1 MPPPPNFTHITRR
14 EGGLHHTL
22 SSGQISMIAIGG
34 AIGTGLFLGSAFAIG
49 FAGPSV
55 LLSYTV
61 GALIALLLMGCLA
74 EMTVAHPTS
83 GSFGAYA
90 EVYLSPLAGFLV
102 RYAYWSAVVLAV
114 GTEVTAIAVYM
125 RLWYPS
131 VPGTVWILGFSAAL
145 IAVNAANVK
154 VFGSVE
160 YGFSLFKILAIAA
173 FILVGGY
180 VILAAPASSGIGL
193 ANFRSHGGLFPH
205 GLWGTWVAVIVA
217 IFSYFS
223 VEMVAV
229 AAAEARDPQRA
240 ITRAFRATVLR
251 LIFIYLL
258 SLAVML
264 AIVPWD
270 MAGNTARNQPAAQP
284 AAQSSAQSG
293 AQSSDQAGA
302 QSSAQSGAQ
311 SSDQAG
317 AQSSD
322 QAGAQSSAQTG
333 TSSSAQSGPEAAL
346 TSSPFVKV
354 AAFTHLPYAAG
365 ILNLVVLIAALS
377 AMNSQIYI
385 TTRMM
390 FSLSRAGFAPRRFG
404 ALNRRGVPL
413 PALLLSTLGIAL
425 ATVLNLL
432 FPATAFTL
440 MMSVSMFGAIFTW
453 LMIFVTHLRFR
464 RAHASTPL
472 AFRMP
477 GAPYTTFTG
486 IALLSALLLTTPFTP
501 AFRLTLVYGL
511 PFLAT
516 LTAIF
521 LVRYR
526 HPESST
532 LEAPASSRNIS
543 T

>member
-302 QSSAQSGAQ
+302 QSSAQ
-311 SSDQAG
+311 
-317 AQSSD
+317 
-322 QAGAQSSAQTG
+322 TG